1 MLINAPNTL
10 WANQSRQVV
19 PSECLMQ
26 APSYL
31 MCFIYFPH
39 SQQVNQNT
47 KWEGLQ
53 EGGFPPPICVTSTN
67 IKLNVN
73 HSIFFSYH
81 SFLFCISNK
90 TWIFVL
96 VYQYQLQQ
104 PALPALPTCFSC
116 SASQQT
122 KVRRLFADINPFY
135 RHIYCDNSKTCHTE
149 YLGNTP
155 FAPSKPILNWPWIV
169 INLKTFNITWSTHF
183 TSTLSLSSQV
193 PKQERKNNLH
203 LVFLHDTQR
212 KVSETILFLHR
223 SLGNFLLNNRWIEK
237 L

>member
-1 MLINAPNTL
+1 MLINALNTL

-39 SQQVNQNT
+39 SQQVNQNM

-53 EGGFPPPICVTSTN
+53 EGGFPPPICVISTN

-96 VYQYQLQQ
+96 VYQYLVYQYQLQQ
-104 PALPALPTCFSC
+104 PALPALPTCFSS

-122 KVRRLFADINPFY
+122 KVRRLFADVNPFY
-135 RHIYCDNSKTCHTE
+135 RHIYCDNSKTCHTK

-169 INLKTFNITWSTHF
+169 INLKTFNITWSTH
-183 TSTLSLSSQV
+183 SL
-193 PKQERKNNLH
+193 LH
-203 LVFLHDTQR
+203 Y
-212 KVSETILFLHR
+212 S
-223 SLGNFLLNNRWIEK
+223 FLLKYQNRKEK
-237 L
+237 ITDFWCFYTTLRRKYQKLFYFYTEALAIFF